1 MANNWIGGPTAPSD
15 PSTFDYDTAA
25 QKVQRQR
32 AAAQALQTMGLQ
44 TNQGQFIKSGDFMGY
59 AGGNTLGSTLA
70 HVAAAF
76 LGANANDNADSAQKQ
91 LGQDSQSALSYALDP
106 NNAPAAKRAIAAQQQ
121 SEADMQLQRE
131 SQRGASTTQGGEYQG
146 PQAET
151 QAIQTVPVTAPEQF
165 TPTQMAPA
173 AVQAIAKAPTAPPLA
188 PPANLPTSANGA
200 LSPSDIAFASKML
213 SGAKG
218 QTGSTPAPAQ
228 LPQTLPV
235 GQPISA
241 TGGPQSFGTGADF
254 SRSLAPTTGANG
266 SLSPNDIAFA
276 SRMLSG
282 VPTPSAVSP
291 GRQQNAPQATG
302 VPTSTPALPPMPPQM
317 PAAPALP
324 QQAPTPAP
332 QMPTA
337 PTLEDTARSLGI
349 DPTAQRGPNDPSL
362 AQQVQ
367 GVAATQNQLGR
378 GAQTVG
384 DPRSMVDQAAAN
396 AQPTTADQIAQLQA
410 IARTGPMGQQLATAQ
425 MNSMFG
431 SKVGRYKTTVMADP
445 VNGGF
450 VKVTED
456 SATGASQTD
465 RIGSPNGTL
474 VTGQTTDA
482 NGNRLNVHKDGST
495 SAMLD
500 ASGRPVVDSTVTAR
514 NDDQTTKIGAAVQSN
529 TTAQAAIDTA
539 LARNQRILQ
548 LYTQTE
554 TGPIGG
560 HLPNWS
566 AKRQELQALLAQ
578 DLFGETRNALA
589 GAGDAGGAPKMAQ
602 SEFKY
607 MRDNG
612 GLSQTTDSQT
622 AANIIASMNT
632 QLSAQ
637 KQALQGYAQTLKTT
651 APGAAAPSAPSGVP
665 GRGQTVS
672 AGQWGFK

>member
-1 MANNWIGGPTAPSD
+1 MATNWIGGPTAPSD
-15 PSTFDYDTAA
+15 PSTFDYDTAS
-25 QKVQRQR
+25 QKVLRQR
-32 AAAQALQTMGLQ
+32 AAAQALQAQGLQ

-70 HVAAAF
+70 HVAAAV
-76 LGANANDNADSAQKQ
+76 LGANANDNADTAQKQ
-91 LGQDSQSALSYALDP
+91 LGLDSQSALSYALDP

-131 SQRGASTTQGGEYQG
+131 SQRGTNTTQGGEYED
-146 PQAET
+146 PQAGS
-151 QAIQTVPVTAPEQF
+151 QAIQTFPVTPPEQF
-165 TPTQMAPA
+165 TPSPIAPA
-173 AVQAIAKAPTAPPLA
+173 AVQAVAKAPTAPPIA

-218 QTGSTPAPAQ
+218 PAASNSVTAPAPQ
-228 LPQTLPV
+228 RLPV
-235 GQPISA
+235 GRPISV

-266 SLSPNDIAFA
+266 SLSANDIAFA
-276 SRMLSG
+276 SKMLGG
-282 VPTPSAVSP
+282 VPAPSAVSP

-302 VPTSTPALPPMPPQM
+302 APTSTPALPPMPTPM
-317 PAAPALP
+317 PAAPAMSQP
-324 QQAPTPAP
+324 APMPAP
-332 QMPTA
+332 QMQKA
-337 PTLEDTARSLGI
+337 PTLEDQARSLGI
-349 DPTAQRGPNDPSL
+349 DPTAQRGPGDPSL

-367 GVAATQNQLGR
+367 EVAATQNQLAR
-378 GAQTVG
+378 GVQSVG

-425 MNSMFG
+425 MNSLFG

-450 VKVTED
+450 IKVTED
-456 SATGASQTD
+456 SATGATQTD
-465 RIGSPNGTL
+465 RIGSPSGTL

-500 ASGRPVVDSTVTAR
+500 GSGRPVVDSTVTAR
-514 NDDQTTKIGAAVQSN
+514 NDDQTTKIGTAVQSN

-539 LARNQRILQ
+539 LARNSRIRQ
-548 LYTQTE
+548 LYDDTE
-554 TGPIGG
+554 TGPVTG

-612 GLSQTTDSQT
+612 GLTQTTHSDT
-622 AANIIASMNT
+622 AKNIIASMDA
-632 QLSAQ
+632 QLMAQ

-651 APGAAAPSAPSGVP
+651 APGAVAPSSVP